1 MVGILLQY
9 GSAIARLTIPTGEII
24 AYDLDRLNVA
34 PLRIPNFM
42 REFNPRG
49 RPSPII
55 TLAFH
60 PRDIGTLLIG
70 YAEGAVIFS
79 FQQNKPIKTFRYHAS
94 QAGPSGSSHLTQAI
108 WHPTGTF
115 VLTGHEDSTL
125 VIWDSKDGRQV
136 HSRTLDSQEQSSQ
149 PPVASSRGT
158 FAVRDPLFK
167 IAWCAKENPDDTGLL
182 IAGGRPSTDMNKG
195 LTFIEL
201 GPTPVYATASWQVL
215 TDHFAKPKR
224 QHILPTP
231 PNAEIVDYCLIPKK
245 SPHFAGAADPM
256 AVVAVLASGEI
267 VTLSF
272 PSGHPITPT
281 NQFHVSL
288 TFVHPFVDSI
298 AMGYVDRTRWLG
310 LVEKR
315 NQGPPILRG
324 GAEAKHS
331 LMRYAH
337 RNVFQTAHAD
347 GTIRLYDVGHG
358 DEIENEDVIQVDV
371 ARAVGRYEA
380 IDISCMS
387 LSGSTGELV
396 VGLRSGE
403 VVIFRWERNRD
414 YGRDVPHIENE
425 NFGLEAILD
434 RAEPSVKEGLLPLS
448 LYAHRHESVTAL
460 KISDVGFVCAG
471 FSAGFLTVIDLRGPA
486 VIFDSSL
493 AQLSESTG
501 KRSSFRPSGRGQGG
515 SGEEWATSIEFAVMS
530 LEGEG
535 EYSKA
540 ASHNAGLTNWKTIQA
555 SSCSSVRIWEE

>member
-1 MVGILLQY
+1 MREQNPR
-9 GSAIARLTIPTGEII
+9 ARL
-24 AYDLDRLNVA
+24 
-34 PLRIPNFM
+34 
-42 REFNPRG
+42 
-49 RPSPII
+49 SPIV

-79 FQQNKPIKTFRYHAS
+79 FQQNKPVKVFRCPTS
-94 QAGPSGSSHLTQAI
+94 QTGANGPSHLTQAV

-115 VLTGHEDSTL
+115 ILTGHEDSNFI
-125 VIWDSKDGRQV
+125 IWDSKDGRQILA
-136 HSRTLDSQEQSSQ
+136 RTLDSPQQSGQ
-149 PPVASSRGT
+149 GPVASSRGT

-167 IAWCAKENPDDTGLL
+167 VAWCAKDNPDDTGLL
-182 IAGGRPSTDMNKG
+182 VAGGRPSTDTDRG

-215 TDHFAKPKR
+215 SEHFAKPKR

-231 PNAEIVDYCLIPKK
+231 PNAEIVDFCLIPKK
-245 SPHFAGAADPM
+245 SPHFAGAADPI
-256 AVVAVLASGEI
+256 AVIAVLASGEI
-267 VTLSF
+267 ITLSF

-281 NQFHVSL
+281 NQLHVSL
-288 TFVHPFVDSI
+288 TFVHPFVDCI
-298 AMGYVDRTRWLG
+298 GMGYVDRTRWLG

-337 RNVFQTAHAD
+337 RNIIQTAHAD

-358 DEIENEDVIQVDV
+358 DEVENEDVIQVDV
-371 ARAVGRYEA
+371 ARAIGRYENV
-380 IDISCMS
+380 DISCMS

-403 VVIFRWERNRD
+403 VVFFRWEKNRD
-414 YGRDVPHIENE
+414 YGRDMPHNDSQ

-448 LYAHRHESVTAL
+448 LYAQVREPVTAL

-471 FSAGFLTVIDLRGPA
+471 FRGGSFIVIDLRGPA
-486 VIFDSSL
+486 VILSSSMS
-493 AQLSESTG
+493 QLGESAG
-501 KRSSFRPSGRGQGG
+501 KRSSFRPSGRSQGT
-515 SGEEWATSIEFAVMS
+515 SGDESVTFIEFGVMS

-535 EYSKA
+535 
-540 ASHNAGLTNWKTIQA
+540 
-555 SSCSSVRIWEE
+555 